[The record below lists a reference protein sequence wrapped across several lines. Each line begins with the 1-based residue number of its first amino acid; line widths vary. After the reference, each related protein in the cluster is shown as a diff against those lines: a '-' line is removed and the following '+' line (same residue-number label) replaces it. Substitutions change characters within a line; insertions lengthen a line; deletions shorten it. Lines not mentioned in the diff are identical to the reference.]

1 MRKRGSQLDLPGGE
15 GDGAPEPASGPTLID
30 WGRLVLGAVWRRK
43 ALAAA
48 VFLLGVVAAAV
59 CYWAQT
65 PVYHVETKI
74 LAQRQQTLPSIVR
87 PGGPDEAPTRSAHE
101 LVHRRENLI
110 SLIKQTNLFAGG
122 SASPSKSWL
131 ERITSPSTNSSR
143 ASEDRLNALVLKLD
157 RALVVTTVEGV
168 ITIEIDWPDPQQA
181 YHLLQATQE
190 NFLEARH
197 VQEITVIDD
206 VISLLR
212 GRAATLAADLQRV
225 IEEVQR
231 GGVRSADVSPRSA
244 ASRTEPTEDLA
255 RLKSRLDA
263 KERAIL
269 DVEEFRRRR
278 LADLQTQLDEKRGI
292 YSDAYPSVVSL
303 RQDIE
308 ALSEESPQT
317 AQLREEERKLRAEYA
332 ARLGEGGQQGSSG
345 PPTSAPRRVTDASIE
360 QNERVREARFQYQQ
374 MLERVNAAQLE
385 LDTAR
390 AGFKYR
396 YTIVWPA
403 EVPAKPSSPK
413 PLKTLGLGA
422 IASLLLA
429 LIVAA
434 APDLRAGRVVER
446 WQVERTLDLAVL
458 AVVNSK

>member
-1 MRKRGSQLDLPGGE
+1 MRNYGSQLDLPGYE
-15 GDGAPEPASGPTLID
+15 GDGAPEPAPRASLPD

-48 VFLLGVVAAAV
+48 VFLLGLTASAV
-59 CYWAQT
+59 YYWLKT
-65 PVYHVETKI
+65 PLYHVETKI

-87 PGGPDEAPTRSAHE
+87 PGGPDEAPTRTAYE

-110 SLIKQTNLFAGG
+110 NLVKQTNLFVG
-122 SASPSKSWL
+122 SSKAPSTSWL
-131 ERITSPSTNSSR
+131 ERI
-143 ASEDRLNALVLKLD
+143 ASDEDPLNALVLKLD
-157 RALVVTTVEGV
+157 RLLVVTTVEGV

-181 YHLLQATQE
+181 YHLLQAAQE

-197 VQEITVIDD
+197 LQEITVIDD

-212 GRAATLAADLQRV
+212 GRAATLAADLQKV
-225 IEEVQR
+225 IEEVQQ
-231 GGVRSADVSPRSA
+231 GGVRGGDVPPRSA
-244 ASRTEPTEDLA
+244 APRVGASDDLA
-255 RLKSRLDA
+255 QLRAKIDA

-278 LADLQTQLDEKRGI
+278 LADLQAQLDEKRGV

-308 ALSEESPQT
+308 ALTGESPQ
-317 AQLREEERKLRAEYA
+317 AARLREDERKLRAEYA
-332 ARLGEGGQQGSSG
+332 ARLGEAGQLR
-345 PPTSAPRRVTDASIE
+345 TSAPVTSVPHRATDASIE
-360 QNERVREARFQYQQ
+360 QNERVREARLQYQQ

-403 EVPAKPSSPK
+403 EVPTKTSSPR
-413 PLKTLGLGA
+413 PLKTFGLGT
-422 IASLLLA
+422 IVSLLLA
-429 LIVAA
+429 LVAA
-434 APDLRAGRVVER
+434 VAPDLRSGRVVER
-446 WQVERTLDLAVL
+446 WQVERTLDLPVL
-458 AVVNSK
+458 AEVNPK